1 MNTRLKTLSQLTAIL
16 FVAFALK
23 SFYSTATANELR
35 WILAPTTFLVEI
47 VTGESFTFESHAGYM
62 NYDHTFLIA
71 ASCSGVN
78 FLIIAFL
85 TLTLSKIWRH
95 ENPGWRY
102 VPQSMIVAYLATIIA
117 NTARIAAAL
126 RLRGVDA
133 AVFGLSGE
141 DLHRLEGVVVYF
153 GFLLLLFIC
162 NEKWEGRRA
171 SIASG
176 ALIPIA
182 IYLGVTLGIP
192 LAGGTFRNA
201 AFWYHALFVISI
213 PAFLIVGLLIFS
225 FAKRRHSGIR
235 DLR

>member
-126 RLRGVDA
+126 RLRGGDA

-162 NEKWEGRRA
+162 NEKW
-171 SIASG
+171 
-176 ALIPIA
+176 
-182 IYLGVTLGIP
+182 
-192 LAGGTFRNA
+192 
-201 AFWYHALFVISI
+201 
-213 PAFLIVGLLIFS
+213 
-225 FAKRRHSGIR
+225 
-235 DLR
+235 